1 MAEGGFDEFENP
13 TFDRDDYDDDGI
25 DRDEAETS
33 FTDEAQF
40 QRTPKNQFDAIKDLT
55 GVERE
60 NQLKEVGKS
69 LIKTFYDR
77 NQEAFTRVKGVYTIV
92 LFIQYLKR
100 NTQLATIAIL
110 PCGRL

>member
-40 QRTPKNQFDAIKDLT
+40 QRTLKNQFDAIKDLT
-55 GVERE
+55 VVERE
-60 NQLKEVGKS
+60 NQLKEEGTS
-69 LIKTFYDR
+69 LIQTFYFMI
-77 NQEAFTRVKGVYTIV
+77 EIKKLSLEWKVWVLERV
-92 LFIQYLKR
+92 IQ
-100 NTQLATIAIL
+100 AD
-110 PCGRL
+110 